1 MTSDADRPSS
11 VPPLGDHLDSRME
24 RPHSSQG
31 RLSQLI
37 TGRASRSR
45 ASSISSEAVK
55 AEVTDSTTF
64 SEGDGH
70 VSRRTKGGRGES
82 GRMIGLQA
90 GS

>member
-11 VPPLGDHLDSRME
+11 VPPLGEHLDSRIE

-37 TGRASRSR
+37 TGRSGRSR

-55 AEVTDSTTF
+55 AEVTGTTTL
-64 SEGDGH
+64 SEGDGN

-82 GRMIGLQA
+82 GSTASLDVR
-90 GS
+90 S